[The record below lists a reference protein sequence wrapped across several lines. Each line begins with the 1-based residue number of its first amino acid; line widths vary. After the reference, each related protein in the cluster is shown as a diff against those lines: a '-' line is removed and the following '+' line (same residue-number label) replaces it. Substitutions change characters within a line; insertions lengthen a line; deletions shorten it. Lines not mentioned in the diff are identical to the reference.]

1 MNIIILL
8 LVILILIYGSFYKN
22 KYNSLANKTLNY
34 KLRIIGS
41 NVELNRFYQNV
52 DSISIIEELTK
63 ISKPNLNDK
72 TIFVWPE
79 GILPE
84 ISQESLNEYK
94 WLFNEKFSENHLVI
108 IGMNTRT
115 IINNS
120 ENYFNSL
127 SLYDNDLNLLSSYNK
142 INLVPFGEFLPFETF
157 LKNIGLRSL
166 TNNYQSFSSGNKRE
180 II

>member
-1 MNIIILL
+1 M
-8 LVILILIYGSFYKN
+8 
-22 KYNSLANKTLNY
+22 
-34 KLRIIGS
+34 
-41 NVELNRFYQNV
+41 
-52 DSISIIEELTK
+52 
-63 ISKPNLNDK
+63 
-72 TIFVWPE
+72 
-79 GILPE
+79 
-84 ISQESLNEYK
+84 NEYK

-166 TNNYQSFSSGNKRE
+166 TNNYLSL
-180 II
+180 IHI

>member
-1 MNIIILL
+1 M
-8 LVILILIYGSFYKN
+8 
-22 KYNSLANKTLNY
+22 
-34 KLRIIGS
+34 
-41 NVELNRFYQNV
+41 
-52 DSISIIEELTK
+52 
-63 ISKPNLNDK
+63 
-72 TIFVWPE
+72 
-79 GILPE
+79 
-84 ISQESLNEYK
+84 NEYK

-166 TNNYQSFSSGNKRE
+166 TNNCLLYTSPSPRD
-180 II
+180 